1 MTVAGLSLRGFRN
14 LADAGFSPCDGIN
27 VLYGEN
33 AQGKTNLI
41 EALWLCTG
49 SKSFRGA
56 KDAELIRLGEKN
68 ASLALTFEAA
78 GREQQLQLTIDGGRK
93 ALLNG
98 VTLESPAKL
107 AGEFCAVIFS
117 PEHLNLIKD
126 GPALRRR
133 FIDAAICQLMPRHA
147 PAAAEYQRILFQ
159 RNALLKDIPQ
169 HSELIDTLDVWDER
183 LARAG
188 AAMIFTRLRYLRR
201 LSAAASAV
209 YGGIARGEE
218 LDIAYES
225 SEHVDYS
232 CPMEN
237 TAAALRQL
245 TDSLRQAMTALRGAD
260 IDAGYTH
267 AGPHRDDLAVT
278 VNRLS
283 ARSFAS
289 QGQQRSAVLA
299 LKLAEAAVLRE
310 QRGESPVLLLDDV
323 LSELDFNRRDYLL
336 NHIEGQ
342 VFITCCDPAGIAG
355 LLGGRTFEVN
365 GGRVTRTDIRMRA
378 DARSE
383 KGG

>member
-1 MTVAGLSLRGFRN
+1 MTVRTLCPNGFRN
-14 LADAGFSPCDGIN
+14 LQDRVFSPCASIN

-49 SKSFRGA
+49 SRSFRGA
-56 KDAELIRLGEKN
+56 KDTELIRLGQKSGRLEM
-68 ASLALTFEAA
+68 TFEAG
-78 GREQQLQLTIDGGRK
+78 GREQTIVLTLDGGRK
-93 ALLNG
+93 ARLNG
-98 VTLESPAKL
+98 VALESPAKL
-107 AGEFCAVIFS
+107 AGELCAVIFS
-117 PEHLNLIKD
+117 PEHLSLIKN
-126 GPALRRR
+126 GPAPRRK
-133 FIDAAICQLMPRHA
+133 FIDAAICQLLPRYA
-147 PAAAEYQRILFQ
+147 PAAAEYQRILCQ

-188 AAMIFTRLRYLRR
+188 AGMIFTRLRYLRR
-201 LSAAASAV
+201 LAPTAASI
-209 YGGIARGEE
+209 YGGIAHGGEE
-218 LDIAYES
+218 MGLAYEG
-225 SEHVDYS
+225 SEHADYA
-232 CPMEN
+232 CPLEDPP
-237 TAAALRQL
+237 AALQFL
-245 TDSLRQAMTALRGAD
+245 TESLRRAMKTLRAAD

-278 VNRLS
+278 VDGLS

-310 QRGESPVLLLDDV
+310 QRGEAPVLLLDDV
-323 LSELDFNRRDYLL
+323 LSELDGSRRDYLL

-342 VFITCCDPAGIAG
+342 VFITCCDPSIRAG
-355 LLGGRTFEVN
+355 LMDGQTFEVK
-365 GGRVTRTDIRMRA
+365 GGGITRTDIRA
-378 DARSE
+378 E

>member
-1 MTVAGLSLRGFRN
+1 MTVKTLCLSGFRN
-14 LADAGFSPCDGIN
+14 LTDSVFSPCAGIN

-56 KDAELIRLGEKN
+56 KDAEMIRLGQKN
-68 ASLALTFEAA
+68 GRLEMAFEAN
-78 GREQQLQLTIDGGRK
+78 GREQQIGLALDGGRK
-93 ALLNG
+93 ARLNG
-98 VTLESPAKL
+98 VALESPARL

-117 PEHLNLIKD
+117 PEHLGLIKD
-126 GPALRRR
+126 GPAPRRK

-169 HSELIDTLDVWDER
+169 HSELIDTLDIWDER

-188 AAMIFTRLRYLRR
+188 AVMVFTRLRYLRR
-201 LSAAASAV
+201 LAPAAASI
-209 YGGIARGEE
+209 YGGIAHGGEE
-218 LDIAYES
+218 LGLAYES
-225 SEHVDYS
+225 SEHVDYA
-232 CPMEN
+232 CPLED
-237 TAAALRQL
+237 TAAAHRIL
-245 TDSLRQAMTALRGAD
+245 TESLRRAMTSLRASD

-278 VNRLS
+278 VNGLS

-289 QGQQRSAVLA
+289 QGQQRSAALA

-310 QRGESPVLLLDDV
+310 QRGEAPVLLLDDV

-342 VFITCCDPAGIAG
+342 VFITCCDPSGITG
-355 LLGGRTFEVN
+355 LLDGQTFRVSGGGVA
-365 GGRVTRTDIRMRA
+365 RTDIRA
-378 DARSE
+378 E